1 MNDSAAQEWL
11 AVAASEVAHLPP
23 DILADACAKA
33 RKKCTHHGQIVPN
46 VLEAS
51 HEWLSA
57 RRAIVKPE
65 RIPHERRI
73 EEKRW
78 TPTQAEIAA
87 IHAEVAESLKAK

>member
-1 MNDSAAQEWL
+1 MNDNAAQEWL

-51 HEWLSA
+51 EDWMSA
-57 RRAIVKPE
+57 RRSIVRPE

-73 EEKRW
+73 EAPSWR
-78 TPTQAEIAA
+78 PTQDEIAQ
-87 IHAEVAESLKAK
+87 IHREVAESLKAR